1 MVFRKGGRIPANAN
15 LMLENEPLKIVN
27 KFRYLGLS
35 IQTTASSFNV
45 HIQERTAAAV
55 RAIFAIK
62 KLSSLSLDTAMKLFH
77 TTIAPVVTYGLEMIW
92 DKLSISDMERIEK
105 VKARFLK
112 RALGAGKFAPNRY
125 MYLLARETFF
135 IEDLRMKMALPSNES
150 YNEVIARRTTKQR
163 GVDSNFFCTD
173 AMIYRDWTKPNQP
186 QRYAIVGLAIHGY
199 HHKMCQNSRFHQPDE
214 KCVCKFCVKK
224 CELYHFSECRN
235 RIGSLTDLIK
245 DKI

>member
-1 MVFRKGGRIPANAN
+1 MDKNH
-15 LMLENEPLKIVN
+15 
-27 KFRYLGLS
+27 GLTRNS
-35 IQTTASSFNV
+35 YGIRGYIS
-45 HIQERTAAAV
+45 V

-62 KLSSLSLDTAMKLFH
+62 ELSSLSLDTAMKLFH
-77 TTIAPVVTYGLEMIW
+77 TTIAPVVTYGVEMIW

-135 IEDLRMKMALPSNES
+135 IGDLRVKMALPSNES

-173 AMIYRDWTKPNQP
+173 AMIYRDWTKPNQS

-224 CELYHFSECRN
+224 CELYHFSECRKTSSKTKYKQCMCQTLMLL
-235 RIGSLTDLIK
+235 RAHLSLINKHLREK
-245 DKI
+245 HFV